1 MSGQGAPTQ
10 AWIGPAPSL
19 AQQLS
24 VLWIGVVGVLFPGVG
39 PLLLGGLEAA
49 GRLSAMEIGLA
60 GMAELAA
67 MGIGAALLGPAFG
80 ARRLRPAAIACGC
93 FLAALNL
100 ASTRVDGGLLV
111 LVRAAAGLPA
121 GALIWVVTG
130 MIVRSSRPDRWS
142 GIYLT
147 VQTLVQLA
155 VVAGLSALVIDRFGP
170 DGGFVALAGLAVSA
184 ALAGFAA
191 PRAWSDLP
199 KTDEA
204 PPSSLKEG
212 LPSPRGWV
220 ALLAIF
226 CFQAF
231 ILALWIYAEP
241 LSRQAGHAPGVAGVA
256 FSVSL
261 AAQVAGGAAATAL
274 AGRISW
280 FASLAVGVVAA
291 AACLLVF
298 AALPSGPAFVGVC
311 GLFGFAW
318 LFASPFLTP
327 LAIEAD
333 PSRRAALLGPG
344 ASLLGCATGPLLA
357 ALIVGEHDVRPAVWL
372 AGGLALATLAL
383 IGGLHLTRAKA
394 SQDKTSQ
401 GEELRA

>member
-1 MSGQGAPTQ
+1 LSGEALESPG
-10 AWIGPAPSL
+10 WIGPPPSL
-19 AQQLS
+19 AQRLA

-67 MGIGAALLGPAFG
+67 MGVGAALLGPAFG
-80 ARRLRPAAIACGC
+80 ANRLRPAAIACGC

-100 ASTRVDGGLLV
+100 ASTQVDGGLLV
-111 LVRAAAGLPA
+111 LVRALAGLPA

-130 MIVRSSRPDRWS
+130 MIVRSPRPDRWS

-147 VQTLVQLA
+147 VQTLIQLA
-155 VVAGLSALVIDRFGP
+155 VVATLSALVIDRFGP
-170 DGGFVALAGLAVSA
+170 DGGFVVLTGLAVSA
-184 ALAGFAA
+184 VAAGFLA
-191 PRAWSDLP
+191 PRAWTALPQSD
-199 KTDEA
+199 DA
-204 PPSSLKEG
+204 PPNALKGG

-220 ALLAIF
+220 ALLAVF

-241 LSRQAGHAPGVAGVA
+241 LSRQAGHAPKVAGLA
-256 FSVSL
+256 FSISL
-261 AAQVAGGAAATAL
+261 AAQVAGGSAATAL
-274 AGRISW
+274 AGRVSW
-280 FASLAVGVVAA
+280 FVSLAVGVIAA

-298 AALPSGPAFVGVC
+298 AALPPAPAFLAAS

-357 ALIVGEHDVRPAVWL
+357 ALIVGAHDVRPAVWL
-372 AGGLALATLAL
+372 AGGLALVTLAL
-383 IGGLHLTRAKA
+383 IAGLHLTRAK
-394 SQDKTSQ
+394 
-401 GEELRA
+401 EPR

>member
-1 MSGQGAPTQ
+1 MSGQAG
-10 AWIGPAPSL
+10 AWIGPKPSL
-19 AQQLS
+19 TQRLA
-24 VLWIGVVGVLFPGVG
+24 VLWIGIVGVLFPGVG

-49 GRLSAMEIGLA
+49 GRLTATEIGLA

-67 MGIGAALLGPAFG
+67 MGVGAAVLGPLFG
-80 ARRLRPAAIACGC
+80 ARRLRPAAVACGC

-100 ASTRVDGGLLV
+100 ASTLAHDGLLV
-111 LVRAAAGLPA
+111 LTRAAAGLPA
-121 GALIWVVTG
+121 GALIWIITG

-147 VQTLVQLA
+147 VQTLAQLA
-155 VVAGLSALVIDRFGP
+155 VVAGLTIFVIGRFGP
-170 DGGFVALAGLAVSA
+170 DGGFVALAALAASA
-184 ALAGFAA
+184 AVAGFLA
-191 PRAWSDLP
+191 PRAWAALP
-199 KTDEA
+199 ETEDGPK
-204 PPSSLKEG
+204 G
-212 LPSPRGWV
+212 LPSPRGWA
-220 ALLAIF
+220 ALAAVF

-241 LSRQAGHAPGVAGVA
+241 LSRQAGHPATTAGLA
-256 FSVSL
+256 FSISL

-274 AGRISW
+274 AGRMSW
-280 FASLAVGVVAA
+280 FVSLTLGVVAA
-291 AACLLVF
+291 AACLLAF
-298 AALPSGPAFVGVC
+298 AALPPAPAFLAAS

-357 ALIVGEHDVRPAVWL
+357 ALIVSEHDVRPAVWL
-372 AGGLALATLAL
+372 AGGLAIATLAL
-383 IGGLHLTRAKA
+383 ICGLHLTR
-394 SQDKTSQ
+394 
-401 GEELRA
+401 RA

>member
-1 MSGQGAPTQ
+1 LSAQDGS
-10 AWIGPAPSL
+10 WIGPSPSL
-19 AQQLS
+19 SERLA
-24 VLWIGVVGVLFPGVG
+24 VLWIGIVGVLFPGVG

-49 GRLSAMEIGLA
+49 GRLTATEIGLA

-80 ARRLRPAAIACGC
+80 AKRLRPAAVACGC

-100 ASTRVDGGLLV
+100 ASTFAHDGLLV
-111 LVRAAAGLPA
+111 LTRAAAGLPA
-121 GALIWVVTG
+121 GALIWIVTG
-130 MIVRSSRPDRWS
+130 MIVRSPRPDRWS

-147 VQTLVQLA
+147 VQTLAQL
-155 VVAGLSALVIDRFGP
+155 VVVSALTVFVIGRFGP
-170 DGGFVALAGLAVSA
+170 NGGFIALAALAASA
-184 ALAGFAA
+184 ALAGALIPRGWAA
-191 PRAWSDLP
+191 LP
-199 KTDEA
+199 QTDDA
-204 PPSSLKEG
+204 PKG

-220 ALLAIF
+220 ALLAVF

-241 LSRQAGHAPGVAGVA
+241 LSRQAGHPATTAGLA
-256 FSVSL
+256 FSISL
-261 AAQVAGGAAATAL
+261 AAQVAGGSAATAL
-274 AGRISW
+274 AGRMSW
-280 FASLAVGVVAA
+280 FVSLTLGVIAA
-291 AACLLVF
+291 AACLVVF
-298 AALPSGPAFVGVC
+298 AVLPPAPAFLAAS

-372 AGGLALATLAL
+372 AGGLAIATLAL
-383 IGGLHLTRAKA
+383 ICGLHLTRH
-394 SQDKTSQ
+394 
-401 GEELRA
+401 R

>member
-1 MSGQGAPTQ
+1 MSGETSPAD

-19 AQQLS
+19 AQRLA

-100 ASTRVDGGLLV
+100 ASTQVDGGWLV

-130 MIVRSSRPDRWS
+130 MIVRSPRPDRWS

-147 VQTLVQLA
+147 VQTLIQLA
-155 VVAGLSALVIDRFGP
+155 VVAALSALVIDRFGP
-170 DGGFVALAGLAVSA
+170 DGGFVVLTGLAASA
-184 ALAGFAA
+184 VAAGFLA
-191 PRAWSDLP
+191 PRAWTALAQADDSP
-199 KTDEA
+199 K
-204 PPSSLKEG
+204 G

-220 ALLAIF
+220 ALLAVF

-241 LSRQAGHAPGVAGVA
+241 LSRQAGHAPKVAGLA
-256 FSVSL
+256 FSISL
-261 AAQVAGGAAATAL
+261 AAQVAGGSAATAL
-274 AGRISW
+274 AGRVSW
-280 FASLAVGVVAA
+280 FVSLAVGVIAA

-298 AALPSGPAFVGVC
+298 AALPPAPAFLAAS

-372 AGGLALATLAL
+372 AGGLALVTLAL
-383 IGGLHLTRAKA
+383 IAGLHLTRRR
-394 SQDKTSQ
+394 
-401 GEELRA
+401 EEPRG

>member
-1 MSGQGAPTQ
+1 MSGEASPPLT
-10 AWIGPAPSL
+10 WIGPAPSL
-19 AQQLS
+19 TQRLS

-39 PLLLGGLEAA
+39 PLLLGGLEKA

-80 ARRLRPAAIACGC
+80 AKRLRPAAIACGC

-100 ASTRVDGGLLV
+100 FSVQAEGVALV
-111 LVRAAAGLPA
+111 LIRAAAGLPA

-130 MIVRSSRPDRWS
+130 MIVRSPRPDRWS

-147 VQTLVQLA
+147 VQTLAQLA
-155 VVAGLSALVIDRFGP
+155 VVAALSVFVVDRFGP
-170 DGGFVALAGLAVSA
+170 SGGFVALAGLAASA
-184 ALAGFAA
+184 ALAGFLS
-191 PRAWSDLP
+191 PRAWSALP
-199 KTDEA
+199 QADDASPKAD
-204 PPSSLKEG
+204 KGG
-212 LPSPRGWV
+212 LPSRRGWV

-241 LSRQAGHAPGVAGVA
+241 LSRQSGHAPGVAGLA
-256 FSVSL
+256 FSISL
-261 AAQVAGGAAATAL
+261 AAQVAGGSAATAL
-274 AGRISW
+274 AGRVSW
-280 FASLAVGVVAA
+280 FVSLAVGVIAA

-298 AALPSGPAFVGVC
+298 AALPSGPAFIAAS

-357 ALIVGEHDVRPAVWL
+357 ALIVGERDVRPAVWL

-383 IGGLHLTRAKA
+383 IAGLHLTRPDAKRR
-394 SQDKTSQ
+394 
-401 GEELRA
+401 EELRA

>member
-1 MSGQGAPTQ
+1 MSGETSPAQ
-10 AWIGPAPSL
+10 AWIGPTPSL
-19 AQQLS
+19 SERLA
-24 VLWIGVVGVLFPGVG
+24 VLWIGVAGVLFPGVG
-39 PLLLGGLEAA
+39 PLLLGGLEAT

-60 GMAELAA
+60 GMAELAT

-130 MIVRSSRPDRWS
+130 MIVRSPRPDRWS

-147 VQTLVQLA
+147 VQTLIQLA
-155 VVAGLSALVIDRFGP
+155 VVATLSALVVDRFGP
-170 DGGFVALAGLAVSA
+170 DGGFVALTGLAASA
-184 ALAGFAA
+184 VLAGFAA
-191 PRAWSDLP
+191 PRAWSPLP
-199 KTDEA
+199 QSADA
-204 PPSSLKEG
+204 PDDTPKG
-212 LPSPRGWV
+212 LPNLRGWV
-220 ALLAIF
+220 ALLAVF

-241 LSRQAGHAPGVAGVA
+241 LSRQAGHAPKVAGLA
-256 FSVSL
+256 FSISL
-261 AAQVAGGAAATAL
+261 AAQVAGGSAATAL
-274 AGRISW
+274 AGRVSW
-280 FASLAVGVVAA
+280 FASLAAGVVAA

-298 AALPSGPAFVGVC
+298 AALPPAPAFLTAS

-344 ASLLGCATGPLLA
+344 ASLLGCAAGPLLA
-357 ALIVGEHDVRPAVWL
+357 ALLVGEHDVRPAVWL
-372 AGGLALATLAL
+372 AGALALVTLAL
-383 IGGLHLTRAKA
+383 IAGLHLTRAGKP
-394 SQDKTSQ
+394 
-401 GEELRA
+401 G